1 MAVKTKI
8 VSYKSDELDENF
20 RKHVIELFRNAKK
33 SITIITGEGSA
44 FGYQDV
50 RWALK
55 EALDRGVKCRVYAND
70 PLYAS
75 KWLSY
80 GCKLYQGKEKI
91 GDHFLVIDDQ
101 SFIHSFLHERK
112 KIGVREGEVHYMD
125 ASNAKKI
132 LKRFDSLVKHS
143 KRLTE
148 AEDPLDRALKNPR
161 DFGVVTR
168 CSEIDEVV
176 CG

>member
-1 MAVKTKI
+1 MVSKAKI
-8 VSYKSDELDENF
+8 IPYESDELDENF

-55 EALDRGVKCRVYAND
+55 EALDRGVSCRVYAND
-70 PLYAS
+70 PLYVS

-80 GCKLYQGKEKI
+80 GCNLYRGKEKV
-91 GDHFLVIDDQ
+91 GDHFLVVDGQ

-112 KIGVREGEVHYMD
+112 KIGVREGDVHYLD
-125 ASNAKKI
+125 GFNAKKI
-132 LKRFDSLVKHS
+132 LKRFDLLVKHS
-143 KRLTE
+143 KKLTS
-148 AEDPLDRALKNPR
+148 AEDPLDRILKNPR
-161 DFGVVTR
+161 DFGVVTQ
-168 CSEIDEVV
+168 CSEIDDVV
-176 CG
+176 YG